1 MFVVGVVV
9 IGSGIVLFSSAMN
22 IQHNRLTSAVKPDMH
37 EHSPLY
43 KRVGDRV
50 SNPVFTETE
59 KPGNPGF
66 FQPPP
71 ICSERNDVTS
81 KTENRFY
88 KMNPV

>member
-9 IGSGIVLFSSAMN
+9 IGSGIVLFSSVMN
-22 IQHNRLTSAVKPDMH
+22 IQHNRLTSAVKPDM
-37 EHSPLY
+37 PIVAY